1 MSQLTDT
8 TPEKVIADLGD
19 ELFRDPAK
27 VKDNEPYSG
36 YTESSEYLSGNIRD
50 KLRIARDH
58 AEHIDSSYN
67 KNVEALMKVVPKDL
81 EASEISVRIAA
92 NWIDVA
98 DYNNFLNEYA
108 HANSYYYPVTRTKLG
123 EYKIEGK
130 TSDRSVAATETFG
143 TSRMNSYQIFEIFL
157 ISVIF

>member
-1 MSQLTDT
+1 MDRLGKVDIIYMSQLTDT
-8 TPEKVIADLGD
+8 TPEKVIADLGN
-19 ELFRDPAK
+19 EIFRDPAK
-27 VKDNEPYSG
+27 VKDNDPYSG

-81 EASEISVRIAA
+81 EASEISVRIGA

-98 DYNNFLNEYA
+98 DYNNF
-108 HANSYYYPVTRTKLG
+108 
-123 EYKIEGK
+123 
-130 TSDRSVAATETFG
+130 
-143 TSRMNSYQIFEIFL
+143 
-157 ISVIF
+157 